1 MTRTVPI
8 IFMAFTIV
16 FTLFMTTFI
25 DEWVMA
31 IQNTNNTKVVVNLK
45 NHTISVVDKT
55 TNETISTRT
64 FATTSGNIT
73 TNNTLPGNAGNITTN
88 NTLPGNAGNRTTNDN
103 LTAKFK
109 SLQGN

>member
-1 MTRTVPI
+1 MKRSVPI
-8 IFMAFTIV
+8 IFIALTIAL
-16 FTLFMTTFI
+16 TLFMTTFI
-25 DEWVMA
+25 DDWVMA

-73 TNNTLPGNAGNITTN
+73 TNNTLPENTRNLTTN
-88 NTLPGNAGNRTTNDN
+88 NPLPA
-103 LTAKFK
+103 TAVPTP
-109 SLQGN
+109 